1 MEQKMILLQEKN
13 HYLMKENHEMKTKLS
28 KSDDKERVHSR
39 VSDNE
44 KNLNKMLFN
53 ARRLIKEKE
62 R

>member
-1 MEQKMILLQEKN
+1 
-13 HYLMKENHEMKTKLS
+13 MKENHEMKTKLS